1 MPYVGRTT
9 KYLKRDVYP
18 LMPTKL
24 KGMASVEIA
33 IIAAILLIIA
43 VAVGWYLYTTFVA
56 NIGANPQIQIISALG
71 YQGNNSLRLVIFNP
85 GPVAARVTQVEVA
98 GVPLTVTG
106 GGINIE
112 VGQQRVVSVTV
123 PTGVATLVAGT
134 TITGRVILSGGQ
146 TFPFTAAVRP

>member
-1 MPYVGRTT
+1 
-9 KYLKRDVYP
+9 
-18 LMPTKL
+18 MPTKL

-56 NIGANPQIQIISALG
+56 NIGANPQVQIISAMG
-71 YQGNNSLRLVIFNP
+71 YEGDNSLRLVIFNP
-85 GPVAARVTQVEVA
+85 GPVAARITHVEVA
-98 GVPLTVTG
+98 GTPLRVG
-106 GGINIE
+106 PVNIE